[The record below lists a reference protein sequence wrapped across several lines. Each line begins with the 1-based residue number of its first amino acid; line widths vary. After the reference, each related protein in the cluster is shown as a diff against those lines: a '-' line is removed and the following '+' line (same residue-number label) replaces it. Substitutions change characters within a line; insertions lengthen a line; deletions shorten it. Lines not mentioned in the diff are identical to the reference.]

1 MAENSIGNRQYERRS
16 AIGRPMLFSSPDL
29 LWEEA
34 CSYMKD
40 CDDNPVEVK
49 DWVGKD
55 ATPVTRMKPLPYT
68 IGGFCI
74 WVGASRHWWNEFRKA
89 RIADNDNAF
98 LEVIT
103 RIEQIIFEQQYIG
116 AAAGLYQQNIVA
128 RALGLVEKSD
138 ANVKVDMD
146 ARVKNTPGI
155 DYSKLSD
162 GALRELAELANRPGE
177 SESGNM

>member
-1 MAENSIGNRQYERRS
+1 MASNSIGNRQWERRS
-16 AIGRPMLFSSPDL
+16 GIGRPMLFSSPAL

-34 CSYMKD
+34 CNYFAD
-40 CDDNPVEVK
+40 CDLNPVETE

-55 ATPVTRMKPLPYT
+55 AVSVTRKKPLPYT

-89 RIADNDNAF
+89 READKDDDF

-103 RIEQIIFEQQYIG
+103 RIDTIIFEQQYAG
-116 AAAGLYQQNIVA
+116 AATGQYQQNIVA

-138 ANVKVDMD
+138 SAVKMD
-146 ARVKNTPGI
+146 VKAQVKTEAAI

-162 GALRELAELANRPGE
+162 AALREIAELANRSGE
-177 SESGNM
+177 SEG